1 MGDDGLMS
9 SSSTPRKGTQVALLA
24 NPVARRGRASA
35 DIGRV
40 LDRLRLR
47 GIEPLVLDSASAD
60 EARDA
65 ANHAVEA
72 GTQRLVVVGGDG
84 IVHLAAN
91 AAAGSPTVV
100 GIVAAGTGNDAAE
113 ALGLTSDGLD
123 SRVDRALADPVPV
136 DLLECRATAG
146 GDPLHAVT
154 SCIAGFPALVNARAE
169 AMRVPR
175 GPSRYTLATLG
186 AIPRMRPGRFR
197 LTLSGGP
204 DGGVVLDQR
213 AAVVVVANLGLF
225 GGGMRICP
233 DARPDDGLLD
243 VCLVGD
249 VGRLALLRAFP
260 KVRTGAHLDHP
271 DVTIHRAA
279 EVHLETMPSK
289 TNRPGTDHSIAGADP
304 TVRADGEPFARLPLT
319 ITVRPSSLLVAGA
332 NCHPPGHDPGRSRRP
347 RLGSE
352 P

>member
-9 SSSTPRKGTQVALLA
+9 ISSIPRKGSQVALLA
-24 NPVARRGRASA
+24 NPAARRGRAAA
-35 DIGRV
+35 DV
-40 LDRLRLR
+40 SQVVDRLRSR
-47 GIEPLVLDSASAD
+47 GIEPLVLDSASVD
-60 EARDA
+60 SARDA
-65 ANHAVEA
+65 ARHAVEV
-72 GTQRLVVVGGDG
+72 GTPRLVVVGGDG
-84 IVHLAAN
+84 ALHLAAN
-91 AAAGSPTVV
+91 AAAGSSTVV
-100 GIVAAGTGNDAAE
+100 GIVATGTGNDAAE
-113 ALGLTSDGLD
+113 ALGLTPDGLD
-123 SRVDRALADPVPV
+123 SRVDRSLADPVPV
-136 DLLECRATAG
+136 DLLECRTTDG
-146 GDPLHAVT
+146 DDPLHAVT

-186 AIPRMRPGRFR
+186 AIPKMRPARFR
-197 LTLSGGP
+197 LTFSGGP

-249 VGRLALLRAFP
+249 VGRLALLQAFP

-271 DVTIHRAA
+271 DVTIHRAV
-279 EVHLETMPSK
+279 EVRLETLPSE
-289 TNRPGTDHSIAGADP
+289 TSRPGTNHSMVGADP
-304 TVRADGEPFARLPLT
+304 TVRADGEPFAQLPLT
-319 ITVRPSSLLVAGA
+319 ITVRPGSLLVAGA
-332 NCHPPGHDPGRSRRP
+332 NAHPLGRAPGRSRRS